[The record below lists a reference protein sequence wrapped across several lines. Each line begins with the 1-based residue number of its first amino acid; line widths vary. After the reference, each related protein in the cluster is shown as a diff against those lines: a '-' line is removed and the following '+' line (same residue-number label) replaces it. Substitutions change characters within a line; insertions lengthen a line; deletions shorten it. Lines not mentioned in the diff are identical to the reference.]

1 MHRSLTALSLLLL
14 FALPAAAL
22 EVLHVRAPGAVALT
36 DGHLTRR
43 GHVRVR
49 VRNDSAAALEF
60 ADDSALG
67 AAVGLVAVAPP
78 RPVVRPGL
86 VPAPAPGRGVC
97 RVLVPARAAPR
108 RFPLSLRAGHRRTL
122 GYRVEFVC
130 GATPGTGV
138 DWTFTAGAASATT
151 DVLDQRASTA
161 YQLPGRYAV
170 GTTSMTLV
178 DSSRPTM
185 ANGPSPGASDR
196 PLATLVWYPADG
208 AGGADAPVAHDGS
221 PFPLVVFSHGL
232 GAPPNQSTQYTIHLA
247 SHGYVVVAPAFP
259 LSKLGA
265 PGGPTLADAP
275 NQAGDVSFL

>member
-14 FALPAAAL
+14 YALPAAAL

-67 AAVGLVAVAPP
+67 AAVGLVAVASPGP
-78 RPVVRPGL
+78 GVCPVV
-86 VPAPAPGRGVC
+86 VPT
-97 RVLVPARAAPR
+97 LAAPR
-108 RFPLSLRAGHRRTL
+108 RFPLPLRAGHRRTL

-185 ANGPSPGASDR
+185 ANGTYPGALDR
-196 PLATLVWYPADG
+196 TLATLVWYPADG
-208 AGGADAPVAHDGS
+208 AGGADAPVAHDGPPS
-221 PFPLVVFSHGL
+221 PLVVSSHGL